1 MDRIEIEIPKAN
13 TVLGRRHA
21 AETARVAPLMQV
33 KAEISWVTRTK
44 ARRFRESGGPPQD
57 EPEPIAAS
65 RDGWRDGRLQ
75 DWFRP
80 WRLNGG

>member
-1 MDRIEIEIPKAN
+1 M
-13 TVLGRRHA
+13 RRKLASAQLQRKH
-21 AETARVAPLMQV
+21 
-33 KAEISWVTRTK
+33 VTEKTSGSSTK

-75 DWFRP
+75 DQV
-80 WRLNGG
+80 

>member
-1 MDRIEIEIPKAN
+1 M
-13 TVLGRRHA
+13 RRKLASAPLRRKRA
-21 AETARVAPLMQV
+21 AEKT
-33 KAEISWVTRTK
+33 SDTGTK

-75 DWFRP
+75 DQV
-80 WRLNGG
+80 

>member
-1 MDRIEIEIPKAN
+1 M
-13 TVLGRRHA
+13 RRKLAPAPLRRKHA
-21 AETARVAPLMQV
+21 AEKTWF
-33 KAEISWVTRTK
+33 SSTK

-75 DWFRP
+75 DQV
-80 WRLNGG
+80 